1 MFREHEGTVQ
11 ITPYGSG
18 FGPSDELAD
27 PGSFSRL
34 PYCSGEVLRLVK
46 SSTPYFVPLANRN

>member
-34 PYCSGEVLRLVK
+34 LYRIAPGKFSD
-46 SSTPYFVPLANRN
+46 